1 MAMGKKITW
10 DHRFKNDGGW
20 YDCWFDV
27 DGNELTIDYNF
38 RATYKGTKIIVLR
51 KWVEGQGSGFGGG
64 GQVCVPEYIFDNT
77 LAEFEIKKGEFI
89 EVNFSESLNMFV

>member
-1 MAMGKKITW
+1 MKITW

-77 LAEFEIKKGEFI
+77 LCELEIKKGEFI
-89 EVNFSESLNMFV
+89 NIIDIESVLITP